1 MFPLVLLDWNFP
13 AISFYFSQLQS
24 PDQSQLHDSNWLSSY
39 PLFAAAVE
47 SQTMCCENPGLSLLI
62 AQSHN
67 LISRPALLTFQH
79 LLNKPEKVTR
89 DDSGELLTLTRAF
102 PCEGF

>member
-47 SQTMCCENPGLSLLI
+47 SQEHLGKTASPTNRLDDDGEKEMRLFFQGL
-62 AQSHN
+62 
-67 LISRPALLTFQH
+67 
-79 LLNKPEKVTR
+79 
-89 DDSGELLTLTRAF
+89 
-102 PCEGF
+102 EG